1 MPRRMTRRRPHRPA
15 IFGSNRN
22 VFTLAHVC
30 VDVDTVGRRRA
41 RPRTNI
47 VAELARSSPFV
58 FVAPRKNV
66 TTVERGA
73 KRVACALSAAAGG
86 ATSTPTR
93 LGRGT
98 RPRRGCW
105 PRQQPQRSL
114 RAAQR
119 AEISNQNSQRARIS
133 NQYSQPV
140 EIRNLESTHIPLLR
154 RRTRAAARA
163 SALTR
168 HN

>member
-1 MPRRMTRRRPHRPA
+1 MPRRMTRRRPHRL
-15 IFGSNRN
+15 GSDRN
-22 VFTLAHVC
+22 VLRLCVSASTSTLSVAVARVQDPTSLPNSH
-30 VDVDTVGRRRA
+30 GRR
-41 RPRTNI
+41 
-47 VAELARSSPFV
+47 LSSL
-58 FVAPRKNV
+58 RQNV

-105 PRQQPQRSL
+105 PRQQPQSPL

-140 EIRNLESTHIPLLR
+140 EIRNLESTHIPLT
-154 RRTRAAARA
+154 RTD
-163 SALTR
+163 T
-168 HN
+168 